1 MFSIFQ
7 DQALKES
14 ILQSMHRGFLH
25 QTVVNVIRG
34 SAREIPL
41 SWWRSQP
48 FRSIPVL
55 DNFGNSLALQGRAL
69 SRLACINRIALT
81 VFLIGLLNN
90 FLIKY
95 RFYNQEANT
104 RYWNNST
111 EELIFISTVL
121 KVHLY
126 AGLFT
131 SGGKARDCK

>member
-34 SAREIPL
+34 STRETPL
-41 SWWRSQP
+41 SWWSSRPLRSQYL
-48 FRSIPVL
+48 ITLV
-55 DNFGNSLALQGRAL
+55 NSLALQGQAL

>member
-34 SAREIPL
+34 STRETPL
-41 SWWRSQP
+41 SWWSSRPLRSQYLIT
-48 FRSIPVL
+48 SV
-55 DNFGNSLALQGRAL
+55 NSLALQGRAL

>member
-1 MFSIFQ
+1 
-7 DQALKES
+7 
-14 ILQSMHRGFLH
+14 MHRGFLH
-25 QTVVNVIRG
+25 QTVINVIRG
-34 SAREIPL
+34 STCKIPVSRGVSRPL
-41 SWWRSQP
+41 RSQHLIT
-48 FRSIPVL
+48 SV
-55 DNFGNSLALQGRAL
+55 NSLGLQGQDL

-81 VFLIGLLNN
+81 VFLIGLLQN

-131 SGGKARDCK
+131 SWGKARDCK

>member
-1 MFSIFQ
+1 MFSLFQ

-14 ILQSMHRGFLH
+14 ILQSMHSRILH
-25 QTVVNVIRG
+25 QTVITVIRG
-34 SAREIPL
+34 PMCKIPI
-41 SWWRSQP
+41 SWGISRPLRTQHLITSV
-48 FRSIPVL
+48 S
-55 DNFGNSLALQGRAL
+55 SLGLRGPEL

-131 SGGKARDCK
+131 SWGKARDCK

>member
-1 MFSIFQ
+1 MFSLFQ

-14 ILQSMHRGFLH
+14 ILQSIHRGFLH

-34 SAREIPL
+34 STCKIPV
-41 SWWRSQP
+41 SWGISRPLRSQHLIT
-48 FRSIPVL
+48 SV
-55 DNFGNSLALQGRAL
+55 NSLALQGQEL

-81 VFLIGLLNN
+81 VFLIGLLKN

-131 SGGKARDCK
+131 SWGKARDCK